1 MFFFKWFLKKIV
13 KETYLIPR
21 NNLALMNPNQLTRR
35 QPQKLILMGLGN
47 AGKTSILK
55 TILNEFDSFASL
67 LPTTGVERT
76 RMDFFGRELSIWD
89 FGGQIDYQK
98 MYLSRPVMY
107 FQGIKYL
114 YYVIDAQDDEKV
126 PESIEYFLKV
136 FENTIE
142 YSDDV
147 KVFLFIHKIDPK
159 TPKNVSVKYT
169 SIEENFLSMTVPE
182 MKRHNIEP
190 VIFHTSIF
198 NPMTV
203 ISAFSR
209 PLLGNQ
215 TIYETLCEA
224 VDSFCW
230 ERELPFGIIFLDNL
244 EIGSYYSSSKIF
256 DYVNTKIAK
265 YLDWLDDVEEPP
277 EYKMGKFTITTKQFS
292 ILIGENEFTFNLMIG
307 VDPLNIPD
315 EIDELFTSMGEFS
328 DGLEKILLN
337 AEIIRSGELRTENL
351 FTTVDPEERRRQLD
365 ELEEMNGLEET
376 DKFHLVE
383 RDRELEILDEQYV
396 KVRETTHENSEEE
409 EDTDDV
415 DFEDLED

>member
-1 MFFFKWFLKKIV
+1 
-13 KETYLIPR
+13 
-21 NNLALMNPNQLTRR
+21 
-35 QPQKLILMGLGN
+35 MGMGN
-47 AGKTSILK
+47 AGKSSILK

-76 RMDFFGRELSIWD
+76 RMEFFGRELSIWD
-89 FGGQIDYQK
+89 FGGQIDYRK
-98 MYLSRPVMY
+98 MYLSRPIMY

-114 YYVIDAQDDEKV
+114 YYVIDAQDDAKI

-142 YSDDV
+142 FSDDV
-147 KVFLFIHKIDPK
+147 KVYLFFHKIDPK
-159 TPKNVSVKYT
+159 TPKNVAVKYT
-169 SIEENFLSMTVPE
+169 GIEENFLVATLPE
-182 MKRHNIEP
+182 MKRHKIEP

-230 ERELPFGIIFLDNL
+230 ERELPFGIIFLDTL
-244 EIGSYYSSSKIF
+244 EIGSYYANSKVF

-277 EYKMGKFTITTKQFS
+277 EYKMGKFDVTTKQFT
-292 ILIGENEFTFNLMIG
+292 ILIGENEFTFNLMVG
-307 VDPLNIPD
+307 VDPLNAPD

-351 FTTVDPEERRRQLD
+351 FNSIDPEERRRQLD
-365 ELEEMNGLEET
+365 ELDELAELEEE
-376 DKFHLVE
+376 DRFKLAE
-383 RDRELEILDEQYV
+383 KERELEILDEQYV
-396 KVRETTHENSEEE
+396 KMKEKMPEESEDS
-409 EDTDDV
+409 EDDDEV
-415 DFEDLED
+415 DFDDLDE